1 MNYPRS
7 IEKLIRI
14 FSQLPSVGPKTAERY
29 VFYLLNHSQEE
40 LLSLS
45 ENIKDLK
52 ENIKNCSRCKT
63 FTEKDPCLIC
73 EDSKRNNQT
82 ICLVEN
88 TQDLWAIE
96 ETRQFNGKY
105 FVLGKLID
113 PISNINPEDL
123 PIKEFLDLIKKENI
137 KEIIIALNFTLEGES
152 TTLYL
157 KKHLPEKIKITR
169 LAKGLPLGS
178 DLEYADNLTLK
189 NALKY
194 RQDL

>member
-1 MNYPRS
+1 MNYPKS
-7 IEKLIRI
+7 IEKLIKI

-29 VFYLLNHSQEE
+29 VFFLLNHSQKE
-40 LLSLS
+40 LLGLS

-52 ENIKNCSRCKT
+52 DNIKNCSRCRT

-73 EDSKRNNQT
+73 EDKNRNNQT

-96 ETRQFNGKY
+96 ETRQFTGKY
-105 FVLGKLID
+105 FVLGRLID

-123 PIKEFLDLIKKENI
+123 PIKQFLDLIKKENI
-137 KEIIIALNFTLEGES
+137 KEIIIALNFTLEGEG

-157 KKHLPEKIKITR
+157 KKYFSDTIKITR

-178 DLEYADNLTLK
+178 DLEYADSLTLK

>member
-1 MNYPRS
+1 MNYPKS
-7 IEKLIRI
+7 IEKLIKI

-29 VFYLLNHSQEE
+29 VFYLLNHSKEE

-52 ENIKNCSRCKT
+52 DNIKNCSRCRT

-73 EDSKRNNQT
+73 QDSKRNNQT

-96 ETRQFNGKY
+96 ETRQFTGKY

-123 PIKEFLDLIKKENI
+123 PIKEFLELIKKENI
-137 KEIIIALNFTLEGES
+137 QEIIIALNFTLEGES

-157 KKHLPEKIKITR
+157 KKYLPEKIKITR

-178 DLEYADNLTLK
+178 DLEYADSLTLK

>member
-1 MNYPRS
+1 MNYPKS
-7 IEKLIRI
+7 IEKLIKI

-29 VFYLLNHSQEE
+29 VFYLLNHSKEE

-52 ENIKNCSRCKT
+52 DNIKNCSRCRT

-73 EDSKRNNQT
+73 QDSKRNNQT

-96 ETRQFNGKY
+96 ETRQFTGKY

-123 PIKEFLDLIKKENI
+123 PIKEFLELIKKENI
-137 KEIIIALNFTLEGES
+137 QEIIIALNFTLEGES

-157 KKHLPEKIKITR
+157 KKYLPEKIKITR

>member
-1 MNYPRS
+1 MNYPKS
-7 IEKLIRI
+7 IEKLIKI

-29 VFYLLNHSQEE
+29 VFFLLNHSQKE
-40 LLSLS
+40 LLGLS

-52 ENIKNCSRCKT
+52 DNIKNCSRCRT

-73 EDSKRNNQT
+73 EDKNRNNQT

-96 ETRQFNGKY
+96 ETKQFTGKY
-105 FVLGKLID
+105 FVLGRLID

-123 PIKEFLDLIKKENI
+123 PIKQFLDLIKKENI
-137 KEIIIALNFTLEGES
+137 KEIIIALNFTLEGEG

-157 KKHLPEKIKITR
+157 KKYFSDTIKITR

-178 DLEYADNLTLK
+178 DLEYADSLTLK

>member
-1 MNYPRS
+1 MNYPES
-7 IEKLIRI
+7 IEKLIKA

-29 VFYLLNHSQEE
+29 VFSLLHSPKEE

-45 ENIKDLK
+45 ENIKNLK
-52 ENIKNCSRCKT
+52 DNIKNCSICNT
-63 FTEKDPCLIC
+63 FTEKDPCYIC
-73 EDSKRNNQT
+73 QDKRRDTKQ

-96 ETRQFNGKY
+96 ETKQFSGKY

-113 PISNINPEDL
+113 PISNVNPQDL
-123 PIKEFLDLIKKENI
+123 PIKQFLDLIKNKNI
-137 KEIIIALNFTLEGES
+137 TELIVALNFTIEGEG

-157 KKHLPEKIKITR
+157 KKYLPENVKVSR

-178 DLEYADNLTLK
+178 DLEYADSLTLK

>member
-1 MNYPRS
+1 MNYPKS
-7 IEKLIRI
+7 IEKLIKI

-52 ENIKNCSRCKT
+52 TNITNCSRCRT

-73 EDSKRNNQT
+73 EDTKRSNQT
-82 ICLVEN
+82 ICLIEN

-96 ETRQFNGKY
+96 ETRQFSGKY

-123 PIKEFLDLIKKENI
+123 PIKQFLNLIKKENI

-157 KKHLPEKIKITR
+157 KKYLPEKIKITR

>member
-1 MNYPRS
+1 MNYPES
-7 IEKLIRI
+7 IEKLIKA

-29 VFYLLNHSQEE
+29 VFSLLHSPKEE

-45 ENIKDLK
+45 ENIKNLK
-52 ENIKNCSRCKT
+52 DNIKNCSICNT
-63 FTEKDPCLIC
+63 FTEKDPCYIC
-73 EDSKRNNQT
+73 QDKRRDTKQ

-96 ETRQFNGKY
+96 ETKQFSGKY

-113 PISNINPEDL
+113 PISNINPQDL
-123 PIKEFLDLIKKENI
+123 PIKQFLNLIKNENI
-137 KEIIIALNFTLEGES
+137 TELIVALNFTIEGEG

-157 KKHLPEKIKITR
+157 KKYLPENVKVSR

-178 DLEYADNLTLK
+178 DLEYADSLTLK